1 MDMILIMAV
10 IGDMIRFII
19 PLTIILLF
27 TIIAGIHRFISILTT
42 DTDGIAIT
50 MAGTITAM
58 DIITAIIQAIIRV
71 TIPDTLLL
79 TGEAMTVTMA
89 LILTEEGIIQA
100 DFQEMTITGLR

>member
-42 DTDGIAIT
+42 DTDGITIT

-89 LILTEEGIIQA
+89 LIITEEGIIQA